1 MPKTNELLYEVYKAI
16 FTYKQ
21 KGELDRKKHLGI
33 LKENIIS
40 NIKHFLTDMGT
51 KKSLVIDSKTL
62 EEIESH
68 AIKLVKNVEENY
80 SRSFFKKWSDK
91 LIRFVIGKKQSF
103 YKENI
108 ALETAKIGKKITSL
122 IENDPNNKESI
133 LRDKN
138 LINAKFYL
146 KKVRQFDLLDKLV
159 SKDEIYKLNNKDL
172 DILYRLSVL
181 DISINGIEPNNPLSI
196 GRIQDKINR
205 AEKEGAYISRETMLS
220 DIEAVL
226 NDLVCFSNTPISME
240 QINEIK
246 YGKSSMLILDFE
258 RDVGSEYKKD
268 SDLLKIYQGVVD
280 ESNMYFLKEI
290 AFDVASRVETRKE
303 SVLLKTYKM
312 ANGESARKSL
322 ADDLLSQLKEQKSFI
337 VDKLKYADD
346 VEDFKE
352 KLVNQLQAGV
362 LIKHVEAVRAEI
374 EPKFK
379 PKKYKQVIK
388 NNVRSSKSSQSL

>member
-138 LINAKFYL
+138 L
-146 KKVRQFDLLDKLV
+146 
-159 SKDEIYKLNNKDL
+159 
-172 DILYRLSVL
+172 
-181 DISINGIEPNNPLSI
+181 
-196 GRIQDKINR
+196 
-205 AEKEGAYISRETMLS
+205 
-220 DIEAVL
+220 
-226 NDLVCFSNTPISME
+226 
-240 QINEIK
+240 
-246 YGKSSMLILDFE
+246 
-258 RDVGSEYKKD
+258 
-268 SDLLKIYQGVVD
+268 
-280 ESNMYFLKEI
+280 
-290 AFDVASRVETRKE
+290 
-303 SVLLKTYKM
+303 
-312 ANGESARKSL
+312 
-322 ADDLLSQLKEQKSFI
+322 
-337 VDKLKYADD
+337 
-346 VEDFKE
+346 
-352 KLVNQLQAGV
+352 
-362 LIKHVEAVRAEI
+362 
-374 EPKFK
+374 
-379 PKKYKQVIK
+379 
-388 NNVRSSKSSQSL
+388 

>member
-1 MPKTNELLYEVYKAI
+1 
-16 FTYKQ
+16 
-21 KGELDRKKHLGI
+21 
-33 LKENIIS
+33 
-40 NIKHFLTDMGT
+40 
-51 KKSLVIDSKTL
+51 
-62 EEIESH
+62 
-68 AIKLVKNVEENY
+68 
-80 SRSFFKKWSDK
+80 
-91 LIRFVIGKKQSF
+91 
-103 YKENI
+103 
-108 ALETAKIGKKITSL
+108 
-122 IENDPNNKESI
+122 
-133 LRDKN
+133 
-138 LINAKFYL
+138 
-146 KKVRQFDLLDKLV
+146 V